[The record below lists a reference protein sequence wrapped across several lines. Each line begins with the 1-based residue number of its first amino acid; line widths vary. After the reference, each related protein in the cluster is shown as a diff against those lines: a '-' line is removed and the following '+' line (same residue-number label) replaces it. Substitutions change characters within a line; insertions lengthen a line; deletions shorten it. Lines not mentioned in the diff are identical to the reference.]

1 MKKVTKTAA
10 IILAMAMAVSALTAC
25 GSDADSAADAAVVE
39 ETGTEDAAAVEETG
53 AEDATAVE
61 ETDTE
66 DAAAEDA
73 GTEAEAEDSG
83 ADAEAE
89 QSGEAVTKTEGV
101 LTFGTNAE
109 FPPFEFVAGTGVID
123 QYDGID
129 MAIAKQIAEENGMTA
144 AVENMEFDSLLVAL
158 QNGQIDAV
166 IAGMTVTD
174 ERKEAVDFSVPYY
187 TATQVMIVKED
198 SDIAAAADMA
208 DKKICVVQGYTGEV
222 CVNDMGYPYE
232 AFKKGTEAVMEL
244 VNGKCDVV
252 VIDSATA
259 QKYVNDNEGLKIVED
274 ASAFESEEY
283 AIAVQKGNTALLD
296 MINSAIEEK
305 LADGTISE
313 LGVQYTEETTA
324 E

>member
-1 MKKVTKTAA
+1 MKKATKAA
-10 IILAMAMAVSALTAC
+10 ALILAMAMAVSTLTAC
-25 GSDADSAADAAVVE
+25 GGEKDAAP
-39 ETGTEDAAAVEETG
+39 DAAN
-53 AEDATAVE
+53 AEA
-61 ETDTE
+61 
-66 DAAAEDA
+66 A
-73 GTEAEAEDSG
+73 GTEAEASEENAAEDTDAAADTEAAAEDT
-83 ADAEAE
+83 ADAAEEETAAGEAE
-89 QSGEAVTKTEGV
+89 AGAEAAGAVTTKTEGV

-129 MAIAKQIAEENGMTA
+129 MAIAKQIAEDNGMTA
-144 AVENMEFDSLLVAL
+144 AIENMEFDSLLVAL
-158 QNGQIDAV
+158 QNGQIDAA
-166 IAGMTVTD
+166 IAAMTVTE

-208 DKKICVVQGYTGEV
+208 DKKICVVQGYTGEI
-222 CVNDMGYPYE
+222 CVNDMGYSYE
-232 AFKKGTEAVMEL
+232 AFKKGTEAVLEL

-259 QKYVNDNEGLKIVED
+259 QKYVDDNEGLKIVED

-283 AIAVQKGNTALLD
+283 AVAVQKGNTALLD
-296 MINSAIEEK
+296 MINKAIEAK
-305 LADGTISE
+305 LADGTISD
-313 LGVQYTEETTA
+313 LGVQYTEAVTA

>member
-1 MKKVTKTAA
+1 MKKMTKAA
-10 IILAMAMAVSALTAC
+10 ALLLAMAMIMSTLVAC
-25 GSDADSAADAAVVE
+25 GGTDASADTASTADTQTTASDESAASDAADA
-39 ETGTEDAAAVEETG
+39 
-53 AEDATAVE
+53 
-61 ETDTE
+61 
-66 DAAAEDA
+66 
-73 GTEAEAEDSG
+73 
-83 ADAEAE
+83 E
-89 QSGEAVTKTEGV
+89 QSAAVTKTEGV

-109 FPPFEFVAGTGVID
+109 FPPFEFVASSGVID

-144 AVENMEFDSLLVAL
+144 AIENMEFDSLLVAL

-166 IAGMTVTD
+166 IAGMTVTE
-174 ERKEAVDFSVPYY
+174 ERLEAVDFSTPYY

-208 DKKICVVQGYTGEV
+208 DKQICVVQGYTGEV
-222 CVNDMGYPYE
+222 CVKDMGYPYE

-259 QKYVNDNEGLKIVED
+259 QKYISDNEGLKIVED
-274 ASAFESEEY
+274 SAAFESEEY
-283 AIAVQKGNTALLD
+283 AIAVRKGNTELLN
-296 MINSAIEEK
+296 MINKAIETK

-313 LGVQYTEETTA
+313 LGVKYTEETVA

>member
-1 MKKVTKTAA
+1 MKKATKAA
-10 IILAMAMAVSALTAC
+10 ALILAMAMAVSTLTAC
-25 GSDADSAADAAVVE
+25 GGEKDAAQ
-39 ETGTEDAAAVEETG
+39 DAAN
-53 AEDATAVE
+53 
-61 ETDTE
+61 TE
-66 DAAAEDA
+66 AA
-73 GTEAEAEDSG
+73 GTEAEASEENAAEDTDAAEDTA
-83 ADAEAE
+83 ADAAEEEAAA
-89 QSGEAVTKTEGV
+89 GEEEAGAEAAGAVTTKTEGV

-129 MAIAKQIAEENGMTA
+129 MAIAKQIAEDNGMTA
-144 AVENMEFDSLLVAL
+144 AIENMEFDSLLVAL
-158 QNGQIDAV
+158 QNGQIDAA
-166 IAGMTVTD
+166 IAAMTVTE

-208 DKKICVVQGYTGEV
+208 DKKICVVQGYTGEI
-222 CVNDMGYPYE
+222 CVNDMGYSYE
-232 AFKKGTEAVMEL
+232 AFKKGTEAVLEL

-259 QKYVNDNEGLKIVED
+259 QKYVDDNEGLKIVED

-283 AIAVQKGNTALLD
+283 AVAVQKGNTALLD
-296 MINSAIEEK
+296 MINKAIEAK
-305 LADGTISE
+305 LADGTISD
-313 LGVQYTEETTA
+313 LGVQYTEAVTA

>member
-1 MKKVTKTAA
+1 MEEIIMRKATKTAA
-10 IILAMAMAVSALTAC
+10 LVLAMTMAVSALTAC
-25 GSDADSAADAAVVE
+25 GSGADKTTGADVTGTENAEAAAGTETADTGAADSAEAADNAA
-39 ETGTEDAAAVEETG
+39 
-53 AEDATAVE
+53 
-61 ETDTE
+61 
-66 DAAAEDA
+66 
-73 GTEAEAEDSG
+73 
-83 ADAEAE
+83 
-89 QSGEAVTKTEGV
+89 AVTKTEGV

-109 FPPFEFVAGTGVID
+109 FPPFEFVAASGVID

-129 MAIAKQIAEENGMTA
+129 IAIAKQIAEENGMTA
-144 AVENMEFDSLLVAL
+144 AIENMEFDSLLIAL
-158 QNGQIDAV
+158 ENGQIDAA
-166 IAGMTVTD
+166 IAGMTVTED
-174 ERKEAVDFSVPYY
+174 RKKSADFSIPYY

-208 DKKICVVQGYTGEV
+208 DKKICVVQGYTGEI
-222 CVNDMGYPYE
+222 CVQDMGYSYE
-232 AFKKGTEAVMEL
+232 AFKKGTEAIMEL

-283 AIAVQKGNTALLD
+283 AIAVKKGNTALLD
-296 MINSAIEEK
+296 MLNTAIETK

-313 LGVQYTEETTA
+313 LGAKYTEEITA

>member
-10 IILAMAMAVSALTAC
+10 LILAMAMNVSALTAC
-25 GSDADSAADAAVVE
+25 GESSATTGAADTETADDGAGTTDAAVSDEAADDAADA
-39 ETGTEDAAAVEETG
+39 GS
-53 AEDATAVE
+53 TAV
-61 ETDTE
+61 TR
-66 DAAAEDA
+66 
-73 GTEAEAEDSG
+73 
-83 ADAEAE
+83 
-89 QSGEAVTKTEGV
+89 TEGV
-101 LTFGTNAE
+101 ITFGTNAE

-144 AVENMEFDSLLVAL
+144 AVENMEFDSLIVAL

-166 IAGMTVTD
+166 IAGMTVTE
-174 ERKEAVDFSVPYY
+174 ERLEAVDFSTPYY
-187 TATQVMIVKED
+187 TATQVMIVRED
-198 SDIAAAADMA
+198 SDIAAAADIA

-222 CVNDMGYPYE
+222 CVKDMGYPYE

-244 VNGKCDVV
+244 ANGRCDVV

-259 QKYVNDNEGLKIVED
+259 QKYVGDNAGLKIVED
-274 ASAFESEEY
+274 SAAFESEEY

-296 MINSAIEEK
+296 MINKAIDAK

-313 LGVQYTEETTA
+313 LGVKYTEEAAA

>member
-1 MKKVTKTAA
+1 MKKTTKVAA
-10 IILAMAMAVSALTAC
+10 LMLAVSMMMTAC
-25 GSDADSAADAAVVE
+25 GGNADQA
-39 ETGTEDAAAVEETG
+39 
-53 AEDATAVE
+53 
-61 ETDTE
+61 
-66 DAAAEDA
+66 A
-73 GTEAEAEDSG
+73 GTTDSG
-83 ADAEAE
+83 AASA
-89 QSGEAVTKTEGV
+89 SAVTKTEGV
-101 LTFGTNAE
+101 MTFGTNAE
-109 FPPFEFVAGTGVID
+109 FPPFEFVTSNGVID

-129 MAIAKQIAEENGMTA
+129 MAIAKQIAEENGMSA
-144 AVENMEFDSLLVAL
+144 AIENMEFDSLLVAL

-174 ERKEAVDFSVPYY
+174 ERKEAVDFSTPYY

-222 CVNDMGYPYE
+222 CVKDMGYPYE

-259 QKYVNDNEGLKIVED
+259 QKYVGDNEGLKIVED
-274 ASAFESEEY
+274 SSAFESEEY
-283 AIAVQKGNTALLD
+283 AIAVQKGNKELLD
-296 MINSAIEEK
+296 MVNKAIEAK

-313 LGVQYTEETTA
+313 LGVKYTEESPA

>member
-1 MKKVTKTAA
+1 MRKGTKTAA
-10 IILAMAMAVSALTAC
+10 LVLAMSMAVSMLTAC
-25 GSDADSAADAAVVE
+25 GSGADNAAETVGTETVNTDAADA
-39 ETGTEDAAAVEETG
+39 GAA
-53 AEDATAVE
+53 
-61 ETDTE
+61 
-66 DAAAEDA
+66 
-73 GTEAEAEDSG
+73 SG
-83 ADAEAE
+83 AV
-89 QSGEAVTKTEGV
+89 VTKTEGV

-109 FPPFEFVAGTGVID
+109 FPPFEFIASSGVID

-129 MAIAKQIAEENGMTA
+129 IAIAKQIAEENGMKA
-144 AVENMEFDSLLVAL
+144 AIENMEFDSLLIAL
-158 QNGQIDAV
+158 ENGQIDAA
-166 IAGMTVTD
+166 IAGMTVT
-174 ERKEAVDFSVPYY
+174 EKRKESADFSIPYY

-208 DKKICVVQGYTGEV
+208 DRKICVVQGYTGEI
-222 CVNDMGYPYE
+222 CVQDLGYPYE
-232 AFKKGTEAVMEL
+232 AFKKGTEASMEL

-283 AIAVQKGNTALLD
+283 AIAVKKGNTELLD
-296 MINSAIEEK
+296 MLNKVIEAK

-313 LGVQYTEETTA
+313 LGAQYTEAVTA

>member
-1 MKKVTKTAA
+1 MKKATKAA
-10 IILAMAMAVSALTAC
+10 ALILAMAMAVSTLTAC
-25 GSDADSAADAAVVE
+25 GGEKDAAPDAANTEAAGAEADASE
-39 ETGTEDAAAVEETG
+39 ENAAEDTDAAA
-53 AEDATAVE
+53 
-61 ETDTE
+61 DTE
-66 DAAAEDA
+66 AAAEDTADAAEEEAAA
-73 GTEAEAEDSG
+73 GEEEAG
-83 ADAEAE
+83 ADAA
-89 QSGEAVTKTEGV
+89 GAVTTKTEGV

-129 MAIAKQIAEENGMTA
+129 MAIAKQIAEDNGMTA
-144 AVENMEFDSLLVAL
+144 AIENMEFDSLLVAL
-158 QNGQIDAV
+158 QNGQIDAA
-166 IAGMTVTD
+166 IAAMTVTE

-208 DKKICVVQGYTGEV
+208 DKKICVVQGYTGEI
-222 CVNDMGYPYE
+222 CVNDMGYSYE
-232 AFKKGTEAVMEL
+232 AFKKGTEAVLEL

-259 QKYVNDNEGLKIVED
+259 QKYVDDNEGLKIVED

-283 AIAVQKGNTALLD
+283 AVAVQKGNTALLD
-296 MINSAIEEK
+296 MINKAIEAK
-305 LADGTISE
+305 LADGTISD
-313 LGVQYTEETTA
+313 LGVQYTEAVTA

>member
-10 IILAMAMAVSALTAC
+10 LALAMALTVSALTAC
-25 GSDADSAADAAVVE
+25 GDDSGATTSAAD
-39 ETGTEDAAAVEETG
+39 T
-53 AEDATAVE
+53 AT
-61 ETDTE
+61 TDTSAVDE
-66 DAAAEDA
+66 SAAQ
-73 GTEAEAEDSG
+73 DSG
-83 ADAEAE
+83 AADAEQTA
-89 QSGEAVTKTEGV
+89 AVTKTEGV
-101 LTFGTNAE
+101 MTFGTNAE

-129 MAIAKQIAEENGMTA
+129 MAIAKQIAEDNGMTA
-144 AVENMEFDSLLVAL
+144 AIENMEFDSLLIAL

-166 IAGMTVTD
+166 IAGMTITD
-174 ERKEAVDFSVPYY
+174 ERKEAVDFSTPYY
-187 TATQVMIVKED
+187 QATQVMIVKED

-208 DKKICVVQGYTGEV
+208 DKKICVIQGYTGEV

-274 ASAFESEEY
+274 AAAFEAEEY
-283 AIAVQKGNTALLD
+283 AIAVRKGNTELLD
-296 MINSAIEEK
+296 MINASIEAK

-313 LGVQYTEETTA
+313 LGVKYTEEITA